1 MITVRNL
8 TKYYGETLAV
18 DNVSF
23 DVDKGEV
30 IGFLGPNGA
39 GKTTTVRIIT
49 CYLSPTSGSVSV
61 DNHNIMTESLEVRKR
76 IGYLPENTPLYTD
89 MEVVGYIKFMH
100 AMRQDGGALSKNRID
115 EVIQICGLEAVLGRN
130 ISEISKGFRQRV
142 GLAQALIHDPEILI
156 LDEPTVGLD
165 PNQIIE
171 IRNLIKNLGQE
182 KTVILCSHILPE
194 VEATCSR
201 VLIINEGTIVA
212 DGTPS
217 ELQSSFEGK
226 GRITLQIKHNLDT
239 FKDKILNVQGVE
251 KIVNDRMVSENT
263 LALDLETLKEI
274 DPREDIFRLCVENDS
289 ALIEMRREVTSLED
303 IFRQLTRKESQ
314 A

>member
-1 MITVRNL
+1 M
-8 TKYYGETLAV
+8 
-18 DNVSF
+18 
-23 DVDKGEV
+23 
-30 IGFLGPNGA
+30 
-39 GKTTTVRIIT
+39 
-49 CYLSPTSGSVSV
+49 
-61 DNHNIMTESLEVRKR
+61 RK
-76 IGYLPENTPLYTD
+76 
-89 MEVVGYIKFMH
+89 
-100 AMRQDGGALSKNRID
+100 DGGAITKNRID
-115 EVIQICGLEAVLGRN
+115 EVVQICGLESVLGRN

-201 VLIINEGTIVA
+201 VLIINEGAIVA

-226 GRITLQIKHNLDT
+226 GRITLQIRHNLET

-251 KIVNDRMVSENT
+251 KIVNDRMVMENT
-263 LALDLETLKEI
+263 LAIDLETVKEI

-303 IFRQLTRKESQ
+303 IFRQLTRKENQ